1 MKKEVSFIVNGKL
14 YKIGVEPQWTLA
26 YVLRECL
33 GLTGTKIG
41 CDTGE
46 CGACTVL
53 IDGMPVPSCLV
64 LAVRVDGK
72 NITTIEGLEQN
83 GNLDLLQELFV
94 KHTAMQCGYCVPGII
109 MVLKGLLAETSNP
122 SKSDIKEA
130 LSGNICRCGNY
141 LRMLEAIDEYLT
153 RSQRR

>member
-1 MKKEVSFIVNGKL
+1 MKKEVSLIVNGKI
-14 YKIGVEPQWTLA
+14 YKISVEPQWTLA

-53 IDGMPVPSCLV
+53 IDGKPVPSCLV

-72 NITTIEGLEQN
+72 NITTIEGLEHN
-83 GNLDLLQELFV
+83 GNLDLLQELFI

-109 MVLKGLLAETSNP
+109 MVLKGLFAENSNP
-122 SKSDIKEA
+122 TKSDIKYA

-141 LRMLEAIDEYLT
+141 LRMLEAIDEYLK
-153 RSQRR
+153 SQMR

>member
-1 MKKEVSFIVNGKL
+1 MKKEVSLIVNGKL

-109 MVLKGLLAETSNP
+109 MVLKGFLAETSNP

-153 RSQRR
+153 RSQRW